1 MSRLA
6 GKAEEALLGAALLN
20 PGALPALRW
29 LPPGAFSHP
38 AHATLWQ
45 VLHRLAPGD
54 ISPMAVTA
62 ELATIDEP
70 GLQETLSSPRL
81 FSMVSACKRPGH
93 APLYAGMTLESAIH
107 RAVED
112 AGHGLRAAVEQA
124 ALDDV
129 TAVLGDVDQAGQR
142 LGVLGQSWAAAPETV
157 RNLLDIAPEEETRI
171 GARAE
176 RARVDLR
183 AEAETVA
190 SLLYQPAQMAEVG
203 WLRPEDFSD
212 GQLATAYR
220 ALATLADRGAP
231 IDPLTL
237 AWEAQRQP
245 GPQLSEQVLDELDRG
260 GIPGTAAF
268 TGEQVLRTSVL
279 DQVDAA
285 GHALRNLARLPA
297 LAPTGLLDH
306 AEAALQPVAADRDRV
321 RAVERE
327 PELAEQEPAPAGTA
341 PAPHHPNHEMEID
354 L

>member
-1 MSRLA
+1 MTRLTDR
-6 GKAEEALLGAALLN
+6 AEQALLGASLQT
-20 PGALPALRW
+20 PGALPGMRW

-45 VLHRLAPGD
+45 VLHRLAPAEVT
-54 ISPMAVTA
+54 PARVTA
-62 ELATIDEP
+62 ELAALAEP
-70 GLQETLSSPRL
+70 GLQELLSPVRL
-81 FSMVSACKRPGH
+81 FAMANACKTPSH

-112 AGHGLRAAVEQA
+112 AGHGLRTAAA
-124 ALDDV
+124 AARLDEV
-129 TAVLGDVDQAGQR
+129 TAVLADVDQVGQR

-157 RNLLDIAPEEETRI
+157 RNLLDIAPEE
-171 GARAE
+171 AVPVAE
-176 RARVDLR
+176 RTQRARVDLR

-190 SLLYQPAQMAEVG
+190 SLLYQPAQMAEVE

-212 GQLATAYR
+212 DQLATAYR
-220 ALATLADRGAP
+220 AMATLADRGAP

-245 GPQLSEQVLDELDRG
+245 GPQLSDQVLDELNHG
-260 GIPGTAAF
+260 AIPGTAAF
-268 TGEQVLRTSVL
+268 TGEQVLRTAVL

-285 GHALRNLARLPA
+285 GHALRNLARVPG

-306 AEAALQPVAADRDRV
+306 ADAALQPVAADRGRV

-327 PELAEQEPAPAGTA
+327 PELADQEPAPAGTA
-341 PAPHHPNHEMEID
+341 LASHHPDHEMEID